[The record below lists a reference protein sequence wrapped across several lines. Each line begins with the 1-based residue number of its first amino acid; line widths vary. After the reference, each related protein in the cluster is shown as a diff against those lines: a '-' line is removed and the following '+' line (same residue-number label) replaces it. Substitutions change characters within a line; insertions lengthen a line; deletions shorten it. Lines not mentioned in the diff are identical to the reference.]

1 MRHCRLFTT
10 PRPCWQKQRI
20 FCVGEHLSY
29 NFVTIDDVIDVSD
42 WWLDEERPTG
52 SRPKV
57 TVLRPADGG
66 QFIFKEPKDGRTDQI
81 WSELTASF
89 IGGDLL
95 DWPIQK
101 VSIGSRNGRYGNL
114 LHYIYA
120 PPQRMIEGWQ
130 LCREADPD
138 YDEQHGKRH
147 TLELLEAVLAQVAL
161 PVWKVDEDDFR
172 TYWAR
177 ALAFDCFISNSDRH
191 AENWAFIASE
201 EGCAMAPLYDNGTS
215 LGCQLE
221 RQGLQRCFDA
231 QGSLVPEKVQ
241 RFIERG
247 CHHIRMGAPAARG
260 GKFGDVCA
268 AWLRTYPD
276 ARIAYEQVAD
286 LDVRPVLDFLHR
298 CHERFLDLGEY
309 ALTVQRLQHM
319 YAILQQGQERI
330 RNALQER

>member
-1 MRHCRLFTT
+1 M
-10 PRPCWQKQRI
+10 Q
-20 FCVGEHLSY
+20 Y
-29 NFVTIDDVIDVSD
+29 NFVTIDNSIDVSD
-42 WWLDEERPTG
+42 WWLDEERPAG

-57 TVLRPADGG
+57 TVLRPADGA
-66 QFIFKEPKDGRTDQI
+66 QFIFKEPKDGRMDQI

-95 DWPIQK
+95 GWPIQK

-114 LHYIYA
+114 LHYIYS
-120 PPQRMIEGWQ
+120 PPERMIEGWQ

-138 YDEQHGKRH
+138 YDEQYGHRH
-147 TLELLEAVLAQVAL
+147 TLGLLESVLANVAL
-161 PVWKVDEDDFR
+161 PVWKVCEDDFR
-172 TYWAR
+172 TYWTR
-177 ALAFDCFISNSDRH
+177 ALAFDCLISNSDRH
-191 AENWAFIASE
+191 AENWAFIASG
-201 EGCAMAPLYDNGTS
+201 EGCMMAPLYDNGTS

-231 QGSLVPEKVQ
+231 QGTLVRNQVQ

-247 CHHIRMGAPAARG
+247 RHHIRIGAPDTRG
-260 GKFGDVCA
+260 GRFGEVCA
-268 AWLRTYPD
+268 AWLHTNPE
-276 ARIAYEQVAD
+276 ARAIYKQVTD
-286 LDVRPVLDFLHR
+286 LDVGPVLDFLYQ
-298 CHERFLDLGEY
+298 CHENFRDIGEF